1 VFFDIFA
8 QQAAEET
15 STQFPPEERKEF
27 TKYKLREYIN
37 SIYDDLN
44 NQMPDTDI
52 EEKDE
57 Y

>member
-1 VFFDIFA
+1 MFFDIFA